1 MNIEIKKIK
10 LSGVTITTETEEEKK
25 KVNIIIPEF
34 LRNQKKNVDDLEDDW
49 QPPYPDCGGRDSYC
63 NECVHYKE
71 CNEADFDCPDDG
83 NGDSV
88 LCKDCKFKDY
98 CSDYDDDEEDYSE
111 RCDTCPTNK
120 KCEGE
125 CPVSDRCDM
134 CPMTGDCEGET
145 KVSSDTKEEYYE
157 DRIRRESIEEFIDAC
172 ERTKDISHLHSL
184 ILPHITI
191 KPSRTQMRNEIIS
204 YIMSKLQ
211 QKEKSNDDNSGN
223 EAKG

>member
-10 LSGVTITTETEEEKK
+10 LSGVTITTETEEEEK

-34 LRNQKKNVDDLEDDW
+34 LRNQKKKADDLEDDW
-49 QPPYPDCGGRDSYC
+49 KYQDCEDSGYSC
-63 NECVHYKE
+63 NDCAHYKE
-71 CNEADFDCPDDG
+71 CDKADFDCPDDG

-98 CSDYDDDEEDYSE
+98 CSDYDDDE
-111 RCDTCPTNK
+111 
-120 KCEGE
+120 

-134 CPMTGDCEGET
+134 CPMAGDCEGET
-145 KVSSDTKEEYYE
+145 KESSDTKEEYYE
-157 DRIRRESIEEFIDAC
+157 DRIRRETIEEFIDAC

-204 YIMSKLQ
+204 YLMAKLQ
-211 QKEKSNDDNSGN
+211 QKEKSNDDNSGDD
-223 EAKG
+223 AKG